1 MSEQLTQM
9 QEILKKSLIKIKRLE
24 AELQDSKSQ
33 AQNVKPTKEPIAI
46 VGLGC
51 RFPGG
56 IENLDSLWTALIEKK
71 DLSKPIPLDR
81 WDNDAIYDIDPL
93 RPGHTNARSAAF
105 LTSDIRAFDAGFFG
119 IIPREAKSLDP
130 LQRMILEV
138 VYEAL
143 EEANIPSASL
153 KGTTTAVYIAI
164 GNSDYIQA
172 RLRSGQLE
180 TVDVYDATG
189 IPFATAA
196 GRVSYLYDLQG
207 PNFALDAA
215 CASSI
220 VGMHLASQAL
230 NNDEAD
236 TAIVAS
242 ANLLLTPEL
251 FVGLSKLGSLSGSG
265 QCRAFSN
272 DADGYVRGE
281 GCGVVILRKKS
292 FALQNKNHIHAYI
305 LGSAVKHDGLSNGFT
320 APNPQVQ
327 LDTIRLAIKDARVQ
341 AKDVVFVEAHGIGN
355 KLTDAMEIQAIAN
368 GYKDT
373 NHKIYVGSLK
383 PNIGHLEATI
393 GMAMLFKVIGTLK
406 NKQIAPNIYFNIPNE
421 DIPWPRIPIEVPS
434 EVVDINNG
442 NSPIRAAINLSGY
455 SGTNVHMIFESA
467 ENELVEKKSS
477 KTKQLLIWSAK
488 CEQSLKDL
496 VKKYL
501 DNWHNISQNNFSD
514 FAYTLQVGR
523 NHFDNKLSI
532 IASNFEEV
540 KNELQL
546 FVSDVKSTSYQ
557 FTRES
562 TSSKELAFLFTGQG
576 AQYFGMCKD
585 IYDTESVF
593 KTSIDQCA
601 EILDKILPIPIREII
616 WGNADEN
623 LIHQTFYT
631 QPALFV
637 VEYAL
642 ARLWLSRGVRPTALL
657 GHSIGEF
664 VALTIAEAISLQDA
678 LRLVSIRGYLMQ
690 SLPSGEGAMAAVIA
704 DEDTVRHYTQQSN
717 GLVDIAAVNAPKA
730 ITISGEKNAVAQLV
744 EAMKEVK
751 IKSIAL
757 SVSHAFH
764 SYQMNPILEKFE
776 EEVAKI
782 KFKPIQ
788 IPVISNVTGKELNFE
803 ELTPQYFS
811 KQLRGTVQFVE
822 DVKYLNEELNIHQ
835 FIECGPAPTLI
846 GLAGKIISSEESTW
860 IASAKK
866 ESPYLDV
873 KVLSLQKI
881 FHSNLKI
888 DWNNLS
894 DEQNKHKIQLPT
906 YAWQRQV
913 YWENPVRNL
922 HQTQLDQKQDTSDEK
937 FAKVESELV
946 KAEAKHVKVTKEN
959 LMAIMQLEATETL
972 GLLPGQKI
980 DPNKSLREQGF
991 DSMMSGEYLTKL
1003 EKHFDTQLEMS
1014 LLHTYGTLNELQR
1027 FLVDEFLGGGEIDES
1042 NSAVTMND
1050 IVFGVDTVASISV
1063 DNWHEIKESDPQWL
1077 KIFKKVDKM
1086 ISTPK

>member
-1 MSEQLTQM
+1 M
-9 QEILKKSLIKIKRLE
+9 QEVLKKSLVKIKRLE
-24 AELQDSKSQ
+24 AELQAVQ
-33 AQNVKPTKEPIAI
+33 LQGAKPDKEPIAI

-56 IENLDSLWTALIEKK
+56 IENLESLWSALIEKK
-71 DLSKPIPLDR
+71 DLSSPIPKDR
-81 WDNDAIYDIDPL
+81 WDNDAIYDVDAL

-105 LTSDIRAFDAGFFG
+105 LTNDVKAFDAGFFG
-119 IIPREAKSLDP
+119 IVPREAKSLDP

-143 EEANIPSASL
+143 EEANIPADSL

-172 RLRSGQLE
+172 RLRSGRLD

-189 IPFATAA
+189 IPFATAS

-220 VGMHLASQAL
+220 VGLHLASQAL
-230 NNDEAD
+230 NRGEAE

-281 GCGVVILRKKS
+281 GCGVVVLRKKS
-292 FALQNKNHIHAYI
+292 IAIQSKNNIHAYI

-327 LDTIRLAIKDARVQ
+327 LETIRLAIQDAGVQ
-341 AKDVVFVEAHGIGN
+341 PSDIAFVEAHGIGN
-355 KLTDAMEIQAIAN
+355 KFTDAMEIQAIAN
-368 GYKDT
+368 GYKGT

-406 NKQIAPNIYFNIPNE
+406 NKQIAPNIYFNTPNE
-421 DIPWPRIPIEVPS
+421 DIPWSKIPIEVPT
-434 EVVDINNG
+434 EVINVNQG

-455 SGTNVHMIFESA
+455 SGTNVHMIFEAAEHSEIKVK
-467 ENELVEKKSS
+467 ENEGN
-477 KTKQLLIWSAK
+477 QLLVWSAK
-488 CEQSLKDL
+488 CEHSLKNL
-496 VKKYL
+496 IQKYL
-501 DNWHNISQNNFSD
+501 SNWENISKNNFSD
-514 FAYTLQVGR
+514 LAHTLQVGR
-523 NHFDNKLSI
+523 NHFDTKLSV
-532 IASNFEEV
+532 IASNFEDA
-540 KNELQL
+540 KKELEL
-546 FVSDVKSTSYQ
+546 FVANEKGTYQ
-557 FTRES
+557 YTQES
-562 TSSKELAFLFTGQG
+562 IGTKELAFLFSGQG
-576 AQYFGMCKD
+576 AQYHGMCKD
-585 IYDTESVF
+585 IYDTEIVF
-593 KTSIDQCA
+593 KNAVDQCA
-601 EILDKILPIPIREII
+601 EILDKILPLSIKEIL
-616 WGNADEN
+616 WGNADEQ

-642 ARLWLSRGVRPTALL
+642 AQLWLSRGVRPTALV

-664 VALTIAEAISLQDA
+664 VALTIAEAISLPEA
-678 LRLVSIRGYLMQ
+678 LRLVAVRGYLMQ
-690 SLPSGEGAMAAVIA
+690 SLPAGEGAMAAVLS
-704 DEDTVRHYTQQSN
+704 DEDTVRHYTEQTN
-717 GLVDIAAVNAPKA
+717 GLVNIAAVNAPKA
-730 ITISGEKNAVAQLV
+730 ITISGEKNAVQQLI
-744 EAMKEVK
+744 ETMKEAK

-757 SVSHAFH
+757 TVSHAFH
-764 SYQMNPILEKFE
+764 SYQMDSILGKFE

-782 KFKPIQ
+782 QFKPLQ
-788 IPVISNVTGKELNFE
+788 IPVISNVTGKELSVE
-803 ELTPQYFS
+803 DLTPQYFS
-811 KQLRGTVQFVE
+811 KHLRGTVRFA
-822 DVKYLNEELNIHQ
+822 DDIKYLDEELSIQH
-835 FIECGPAPTLI
+835 FIEVGPGTTLI
-846 GLAGKIISSEESTW
+846 GLAGKIISTENKTW
-860 IASAKK
+860 IASTKK
-866 ESPYLDV
+866 DAVYSDM
-873 KVLSLQKI
+873 KVSALQKI
-881 FHSNLKI
+881 YHSVLKI
-888 DWNNLS
+888 NWEHLSEGQNN
-894 DEQNKHKIQLPT
+894 NRIQLPT
-906 YAWQRQV
+906 YAWQRQI

-922 HQTQLDQKQDTSDEK
+922 PADTIKQEAVSSEETFEEVEK
-937 FAKVESELV
+937 GLV
-946 KAEAKHVKVTKEN
+946 KAEAKHVKVSKEN
-959 LMAIMQLEATETL
+959 LMAIMQLEAAETL

-1003 EKHFDTQLEMS
+1003 EKYFDTQLEMS

-1027 FLVDEFLGGGEIDES
+1027 FFVDEFLGGGEIDES
-1042 NSAVTMND
+1042 VAAVTMND
-1050 IVFGVDTVASISV
+1050 IVFGVDTVKSEAV
-1063 DNWHEIKESDPQWL
+1063 ENWHEIKESDPQWL
-1077 KIFKKVDKM
+1077 KVFKKFDKM
-1086 ISTPK
+1086 LSTPK